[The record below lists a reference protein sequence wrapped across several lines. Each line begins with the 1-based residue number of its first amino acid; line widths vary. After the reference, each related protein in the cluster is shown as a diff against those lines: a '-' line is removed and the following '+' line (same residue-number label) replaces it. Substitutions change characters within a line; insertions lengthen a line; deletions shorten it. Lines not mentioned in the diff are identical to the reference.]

1 MLKSLPGPNF
11 SGVQRVKNRIAEIRR
26 LVGDKNV
33 SRGGSTFVEVLEEKE
48 RDYEK
53 QAAKEILKNGKSLTG
68 RKGIVNL
75 ADHTEESNFALIE
88 KVLERKCRKYGVKE
102 SLVKAVMEMESGG
115 NPKAVSKAGAMGLMQ
130 LMPSTAKMLGVNN
143 PFDIEENLDGGIR
156 YLKMLLE
163 KYEGN
168 EELALAAYHSG
179 PARVDKYGGVPPYP
193 IVRHYVRTVLALMN
207 KRERS

>member
-33 SRGGSTFVEVLEEKE
+33 SRGGSTFVEILEEKE

-130 LMPSTAKMLGVNN
+130 LMPSTA
-143 PFDIEENLDGGIR
+143 
-156 YLKMLLE
+156 
-163 KYEGN
+163 
-168 EELALAAYHSG
+168 
-179 PARVDKYGGVPPYP
+179 
-193 IVRHYVRTVLALMN
+193 
-207 KRERS
+207 